1 MLKFIHLTDPHLVPA
16 PRPLYALDP
25 RERLARA
32 VDDINRKQPDAAFV
46 VVTGDLAHLGEA
58 AAYAELRAI
67 LGRLAMPCHL
77 LIGNHDSRAAF
88 LAAFPDAPRDENGFV
103 QYVVETPLADCVM
116 LDSVVE
122 GDHGG
127 LLCERR
133 LAWLERV
140 LAERAGREVMLFV
153 HHPPFD
159 IGLPPLDI
167 IRMMNGEA
175 LAPLLAAH
183 GRVRHIFFGHAHR
196 TISGSWRGIP
206 VSTMPATVHQAEL
219 QFAERVLSPGNHE
232 PPAYGLVLADADSLM
247 LHTHFYMEGGP
258 RFIMDHREA
267 EEAATLADLAAA
279 RR

>member
-1 MLKFIHLTDPHLVPA
+1 MLKFVHLTDPHLVPA

-25 RERLARA
+25 RERLALA

-58 AAYAELRAI
+58 AAYAELRVI
-67 LGRLAMPCHL
+67 LERLSMPCHL
-77 LIGNHDSRAAF
+77 VIGNHDSREEF
-88 LAAFPDAPRDENGFV
+88 LAAFPDSPRDENGFV

-116 LDSVVE
+116 LDSVVA

-127 LLCERR
+127 MMCEQR
-133 LAWLERV
+133 LAWLDRV
-140 LAERAGREVMLFV
+140 LSERADRDLFLFV

-159 IGLPPLDI
+159 IGLPPLDS

-175 LAPLLAAH
+175 LAPRLAAH

-196 TISGSWRGIP
+196 AISGSWHGIP
-206 VSTMPATVHQAEL
+206 VSTLPATAHQSEL
-219 QFAERVLSPGNHE
+219 QFRERVLSPGNHE
-232 PPAYGLVLADADSLM
+232 PPAYGLVLASADSLM
-247 LHTHFYMEGGP
+247 VHTHFYMDDSP

-279 RR
+279 RN